1 MLAMSP
7 LVTPAHLAG
16 TRVISSGGSPISSS
30 ILDKLRGKTHEDC
43 EIKVRQPAI
52 LDSCEAQIKG
62 GVRDDGVSDHQQDQE
77 VTAR

>member
-1 MLAMSP
+1 MMLAMSP

-52 LDSCEAQIKG
+52 HS
-62 GVRDDGVSDHQQDQE
+62 
-77 VTAR
+77 